1 MNIHFNITEKE
12 FPILFKFKKK
22 EIDLIV
28 KDIFKIG
35 YESYFPEKNMEGIVE
50 NNKLVNKLDT
60 LETVLEK
67 LIGISSSSMRKGEIA
82 ENILENL
89 ITKKYGDIKYIPMA
103 QVNHSGDAWLNF
115 DSFEETVMLESKN
128 YTVKVNKDEII
139 KMKNDMITNNIQWGI
154 LVSFNSQIQGYREFD
169 IDTFNHEGKVY
180 TIVFLS
186 ELSKDI
192 DRIDM
197 GIQVIRKLVCN
208 YSKLNNF
215 PWITTKIKSDLEKLN
230 EIINLNYQLRN
241 WFTDME
247 NNIKSSLNKYYTNMR
262 DYQHKID
269 ISIND
274 IIKNIEGTMEDSLN
288 KTDFNYSNYINEYKD
303 NKKLF
308 MILTKIVDKFKEKNI
323 IVEDDNLIINNEII
337 GNIKIQKKK
346 IYLYSKKI
354 NATSEFGIEEKDNV
368 YCFIDLLI

>member
-1 MNIHFNITEKE
+1 KE

>member
-82 ENILENL
+82 ENVLENL

-115 DSFEETVMLESKN
+115 DSFEENVMLESKN

-139 KMKNDMITNNIQWGI
+139 KMKNDMVTNNIQWGI

-215 PWITTKIKSDLEKLN
+215 PWITSKIKSDLEKLN

-241 WFTDME
+241 WFIEME
-247 NNIKSSLNKYYTNMR
+247 NNIKNSLNKYYTNMR

-274 IIKNIEGTMEDSLN
+274 IIKNIEGTMEDSLI
-288 KTDFNYSNYINEYKD
+288 KTDFNYPNYLNQYKD

-368 YCFIDLLI
+368 YGFIDLLI